1 MSKKEIEIEKP
12 DKMLEI
18 VEEVF
23 EFNEEIQKKDGICIK
38 NTNTK
43 PNA

>member
-18 VEEVF
+18 VEEIF
-23 EFNEEIQKKDGICIK
+23 EFNKEIQKKDGICIK